1 MMEGRHK
8 RIYAEKQVREGQS
21 GDKDGRKVG
30 GRWWGEVRC

>member
-21 GDKDGRKVG
+21 GEEDGRKVEG
-30 GRWWGEVRC
+30 GRWWGEV